1 VTLESVDEPA
11 AIDAARRTRRVS
23 GRAGGWLKDPFFVI
37 GLAIVTVFVVFAIAP
52 GLIAPRNPTE
62 LDVASQLLPP
72 SGEHLMGTDEVGRD
86 LFTRVVHGT
95 RYSLGMAAAVVAI
108 GALIGIVV
116 GALAGLAG
124 GFVDNAVMRIVDVFL
139 SLPVFVLAMAMAAVL
154 GRGIL
159 PLVVALGL
167 VWWPGYA
174 RIVRGMVMSVG
185 KRQHVESAR
194 ALGAGPLYILRRHI
208 LPFTVGQL
216 NVRIT
221 QDMGFALV
229 AVAGLSFIGLG
240 VRPPTPEWGLMVSAS
255 RTHLVEAWWYP
266 LFPGLMIALVTIGL
280 SMLGD
285 ALAERSKLSEASRG

>member
-1 VTLESVDEPA
+1 MPSVDPA
-11 AIDAARRTRRVS
+11 VAVDAPDRKRRAP
-23 GRAGGWLKDPFFVI
+23 GRAGAWLRDPFFTI
-37 GLAIVTVFVVFAIAP
+37 GTAIVVVFAVFAIAP
-52 GLIAPRNPTE
+52 GLVAPRSPTE

-86 LFTRVVHGT
+86 IFTRVVHGT

-108 GALIGIVV
+108 GALVGIIV
-116 GALAGLAG
+116 GAIAGVAG
-124 GFVDNAVMRIVDVFL
+124 GFVDNVVMRVVDVFL
-139 SLPVFVLAMAMAAVL
+139 SLPIFVLAMAMAAVL
-154 GRGIL
+154 GRGVL

-174 RIVRGMVMSVG
+174 RIVRGMVMSVS

-194 ALGAGPLYILRRHI
+194 ALGPGPLYILRRHI
-208 LPFTVGQL
+208 LPFTIGQL

-255 RTHLVEAWWYP
+255 RVHLVEAWWYP
-266 LFPGLMIALVTIGL
+266 LFPGLMIALVTVGL

-285 ALAERSKLSEASRG
+285 SLAERSKLAEASHG